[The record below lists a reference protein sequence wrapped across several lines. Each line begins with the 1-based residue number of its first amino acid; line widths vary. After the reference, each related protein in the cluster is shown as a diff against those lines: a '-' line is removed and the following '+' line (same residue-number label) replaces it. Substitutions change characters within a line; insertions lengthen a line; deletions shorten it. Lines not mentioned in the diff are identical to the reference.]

1 MKIETPQKRQ
11 PCDMSTWHRIT
22 EDDGS
27 TVAYV
32 PDIVTAQQVIE
43 TERVRAVNAELIHAC
58 KLGLNALSVPYENGK
73 GSVDATKALHAFG
86 NLKFALSR
94 AGSE

>member
-32 PDIVTAQQVIE
+32 PDIV
-43 TERVRAVNAELIHAC
+43 
-58 KLGLNALSVPYENGK
+58 
-73 GSVDATKALHAFG
+73 VDATKALHAFG